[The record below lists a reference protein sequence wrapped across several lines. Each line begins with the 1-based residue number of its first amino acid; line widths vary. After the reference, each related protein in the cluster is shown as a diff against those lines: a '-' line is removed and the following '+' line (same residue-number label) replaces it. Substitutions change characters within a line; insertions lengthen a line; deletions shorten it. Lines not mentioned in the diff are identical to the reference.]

1 MQRRP
6 RRFFLPAEEG
16 RSRKQRRQTSGK
28 DALRQTHTDAH
39 QLDCSVDPVATAPN
53 FPPAAG
59 TCRCVRVFHF
69 GEGAL
74 WFSVTI
80 QHPEIPK
87 LARRTIFML
96 TLGVKQHITGRYT
109 TCVTA
114 PPPRYR
120 PRSPTSSDDQHALI
134 VSPSVSPRCVSLLQ
148 ENVKRSLT

>member
-109 TCVTA
+109 TRVTA

-120 PRSPTSSDDQHALI
+120 PRSPTSSDDQRPACTNRLSLRVTAL
-134 VSPSVSPRCVSLLQ
+134 CVF
-148 ENVKRSLT
+148 VTRKR